1 MTKYLVRVLVVDLVR
16 SQDDDEESTTV
27 PLSSTTDTGD
37 EQSGGR
43 VVPIVPSRALNM
55 SNHSAT
61 SEQNHTETVF
71 NESSK
76 QRIIIAL
83 AVLSAALTV
92 LLGFLVS
99 IVVCQWFQHG
109 GDEPLSNGIS
119 QTRADLMGPA
129 YYSHDRAYRQTVKL

>member
-1 MTKYLVRVLVVDLVR
+1 
-16 SQDDDEESTTV
+16 
-27 PLSSTTDTGD
+27 
-37 EQSGGR
+37 
-43 VVPIVPSRALNM
+43 M

-61 SEQNHTETVF
+61 SEQNLTGTEF